1 MKKNIDAFYWIA
13 VAASSVIGVEV
24 SNIIY
29 DKVWEKTFAKTD
41 NLLTTSIVSC
51 SIGLAS
57 NVAVFVCAELS
68 WKKGLKSLNG
78 NRLSIKA
85 HVKNVGFSFSRNLH
99 LILWKNKPDI
109 RRTTLC
115 LRNL

>member
-41 NLLTTSIVSC
+41 NLLTTSIVSV

-57 NVAVFVCAELS
+57 NVAVFCACGAILE
-68 WKKGLKSLNG
+68 KG
-78 NRLSIKA
+78 IKII
-85 HVKNVGFSFSRNLH
+85 KR
-99 LILWKNKPDI
+99 
-109 RRTTLC
+109 
-115 LRNL
+115 

>member
-29 DKVWEKTFAKTD
+29 DKVWAKTFAKTD
-41 NLLTTSIVSC
+41 NLLTTSIVSG

-57 NVAVFVCAELS
+57 GVAVFCACGAILE
-68 WKKGLKSLNG
+68 KG
-78 NRLSIKA
+78 IKII
-85 HVKNVGFSFSRNLH
+85 KR
-99 LILWKNKPDI
+99 
-109 RRTTLC
+109 
-115 LRNL
+115 